1 MTKTF
6 INTGPGRF
14 LYFAYGLNLQS
25 AYMKR
30 AAPTAVRKGT
40 GCLCGY
46 RVDFVRKNKKWK
58 GAMATIVPHKG
69 QQVFGAIWEIK
80 NTDQNSLYRCQGIE
94 TTYTCTNLCTSQDKR

>member
-40 GCLCGY
+40 GCLCLNTL
-46 RVDFVRKNKKWK
+46 RFAKFSSRNTLNLLCAK
-58 GAMATIVPHKG
+58 APH
-69 QQVFGAIWEIK
+69 AI
-80 NTDQNSLYRCQGIE
+80 
-94 TTYTCTNLCTSQDKR
+94 